1 MSSKSKVAVSIFL
14 LLAVSICVYSQVPGA
29 HSWSYTTH
37 QFIATNAIYL
47 MPGDLNW
54 FFTTYSDTIV
64 DYSNKPDSW
73 KYSDNY
79 EQYRHYYQLD
89 VNYPNGHPESDYV
102 DGVLPWAVEDNFNDL
117 AQYLKENDLEHAAQL
132 AGVIAHYI
140 GDASQPLH
148 ATSDYDPGGNHV
160 KFESTVDT
168 QINKDNVNVDVPGFV
183 PSEIDNIFSSTM
195 QMLNESYSYT
205 SPDSGAP
212 NPSGNF
218 LSPYL
223 RSGILWNDEIK
234 NITENRLSS
243 SVQLL
248 ADIWYTAI
256 VQSGISSP
264 TSQPSTHSTTN
275 STLYIEVGV
284 LVIAVI
290 SIVIMIRI
298 RRR

>member
-1 MSSKSKVAVSIFL
+1 MSLKSKVAVSIFL
-14 LLAVSICVYSQVPGA
+14 LLAVSICIYSQVPGV

-79 EQYRHYYQLD
+79 EQYRHFYQLD
-89 VNYPNGHPESDYV
+89 VNPNGHPESDYV
-102 DGVLPWAVEDNFNDL
+102 DGVLPWAVEDNFNAL
-117 AQYLKENDLEHAAQL
+117 VQYLKENDLEHAAQL
-132 AGVIAHYI
+132 AGVISHYI
-140 GDASQPLH
+140 GDASMPLH
-148 ATSDYDPGGNHV
+148 ATSDYNPSGNHV
-160 KFESTVDT
+160 PFESTVDS
-168 QINKDNVNVDVPGFV
+168 QITKDNVNLDVSGFV
-183 PSEIDNIFSSTM
+183 PSTIDNIFSSTM

-205 SPDSGAP
+205 IGSSPSV
-212 NPSGNF
+212 

-223 RSGILWNDEIK
+223 RSGVLWNDEIK

-264 TSQPSTHSTTN
+264 TPVQPSTHSTTN

-290 SIVIMIRI
+290 SIVIMIHI